1 MCNPMV
7 IGMAISAAG
16 TYAQAQAA
24 KKSQQAIMQARD
36 AERKRQL
43 GMQQESDATFNQAL
57 KKQGVDEVEKAMKA
71 STEGRIAAG
80 EANVASAPSVA
91 PIASVGGTPR
101 VVSSDSAVRG
111 AAAGSTA
118 SVENASRALAAGFG
132 DAQIGSSLMN
142 LDFAR
147 RQGLIAN
154 RMGGS
159 LNANQSELDA
169 AGQAGSGLAAAGK
182 LGVGVGSMLN
192 MYGAM
197 QPKGTGWNI
206 K

>member
-1 MCNPMV
+1 MS
-7 IGMAISAAG
+7 IGLAMTAAG

-24 KKSQQAIMQARD
+24 KKSQQAILQARD

-57 KKQGVDEVEKAMKA
+57 KKQGVDEVEKAMQTA
-71 STEGRIAAG
+71 TQNRIATG
-80 EANVASAPSVA
+80 EANVASAPSIA
-91 PIASVGGTPR
+91 PIASVGGTPK
-101 VVSSDSAVRG
+101 VVSDESAVRN
-111 AAAGSTA
+111 ASAGSTT
-118 SVENASRALAAGFG
+118 SVNNASRALAAGFG

-169 AGQAGSGLAAAGK
+169 AGQAGAGLAAAGK

-197 QPKGTGWNI
+197 QPAGTGWNI
-206 K
+206 KK